1 MPNSCNRIYDDFK
14 IGDNCWFTRRFD
26 AKAFSVFSELS
37 GDQNALHHD
46 KKYAASTSFVHPI
59 VPLHLAALPLSSI
72 VGMMFPG
79 LRALYLNHEIHA
91 RRPIP
96 YDVDIIYSARV
107 VGKNDA
113 LRSLDLKVIS
123 YIGKEVMLD
132 ARLLVQVRDDDLA
145 IEVDNGQTNFEDS
158 GMQENNLGNN

>member
-1 MPNSCNRIYDDFK
+1 MPNSCNRIYDDFE

-46 KKYAASTSFVHPI
+46 KKYAASTSFIHPI

-107 VGKNDA
+107 VDLHLGVGLDFFAHSGQSVSPVGGKVLSDA
-113 LRSLDLKVIS
+113 H
-123 YIGKEVMLD
+123 IGEKIGFHT
-132 ARLLVQVRDDDLA
+132 DDIFGSFVAVELT
-145 IEVDNGQTNFEDS
+145 E
-158 GMQENNLGNN
+158 